1 MMMTGRVSLARKN
14 LFQDRRRALLA
25 ICGVGA
31 SLVLVLVLDG
41 IFAGAM
47 RQVNA
52 YMRHSPADVFVAQKD
67 VHTMH
72 MSQSVLS
79 TDTVDAVSA
88 VDGVAWA
95 EGLRYTTSIVE
106 AGDARL
112 LTYVLG
118 YDVATGRGGPR
129 SLAAGQPPGPG
140 EIVVDEIAAEELDVG
155 VGDTVNVL
163 GSPVPLR
170 VSGLSTNG
178 TNIVN
183 TTVFVRAEDFA
194 RLRGDPFAYVLVGA
208 EPGVTADALAER
220 LSNALPDTTV
230 QTRAEFARQE
240 ANVVRDMASDVMRIM
255 TVIGFL
261 IALAVTGLTLFTAT
275 LAKLREYGVVK
286 ALGASSGRLA
296 ATVAAQA
303 AWSVA
308 SGLVVAVLVSVALG
322 AAIGA
327 VTPNVQVAIEAGSVI
342 RTGAG
347 ALLVG
352 ALAALLPL
360 RRVLRVDPATAFRR
374 P

>member
-1 MMMTGRVSLARKN
+1 VR
-14 LFQDRRRALLA
+14 
-25 ICGVGA
+25 
-31 SLVLVLVLDG
+31 
-41 IFAGAM
+41 
-47 RQVNA
+47 
-52 YMRHSPADVFVAQKD
+52 
-67 VHTMH
+67 
-72 MSQSVLS
+72 
-79 TDTVDAVSA
+79 A
-88 VDGVAWA
+88 VDGVDWA

-106 AGDARL
+106 AGDARQ

-129 SLAAGQPPGPG
+129 RIAAGRPPGPG
-140 EIVVDEIAAEELDVG
+140 EILVDKIAAKELGVE
-155 VGDTVNVL
+155 VGDTVTVL
-163 GSPVPLR
+163 GTPLPLR

-183 TTVFVRAEDFA
+183 TTVYVRTEDFA
-194 RLRGDPFAYVLVGA
+194 RLRGDTFAYVLVGA
-208 EPGVTADALAER
+208 EPGVDADELVQR
-220 LSNALPDTTV
+220 LSDALPDTTV

-240 ANVVRDMASDVMRIM
+240 GNVVRDMASDIMKIM
-255 TVIGFL
+255 TAIGFL

-308 SGLVVAVLVSVALG
+308 LGLAVAVVVSVALG
-322 AAIGA
+322 AVIGA
-327 VTPNVQVAIEAGSVI
+327 VTPNVQVAIEAGSVV

-347 ALLVG
+347 ALFVG
-352 ALAALLPL
+352 ALASLVPL